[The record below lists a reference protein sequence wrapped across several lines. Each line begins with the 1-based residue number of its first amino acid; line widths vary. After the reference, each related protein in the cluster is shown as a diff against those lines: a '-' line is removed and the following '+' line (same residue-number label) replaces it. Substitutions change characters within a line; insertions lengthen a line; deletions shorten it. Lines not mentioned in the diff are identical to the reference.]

1 MDEVPQM
8 QIGTVAKETGVS
20 IDTIRFYEK
29 QGLLKRQLRTNG
41 GFRLFENGDVERL
54 KFIRSAQELGFSLAE
69 IGELLA
75 LQGEQPAACSHVQGL
90 LERKLSVVREKLKE
104 LTKLESTLNSSL
116 IKCRKKARKGGDAHL
131 ESCPVLNGIRQI
143 AHRKTKP

>member
-1 MDEVPQM
+1 M

-29 QGLLKRQLRTNG
+29 QGLLRRQLRTNG
-41 GFRLFENGDVERL
+41 GFRLFEDGDVERL

-75 LQGEQPAACSHVQGL
+75 LQGEQVAACSHVQEL
-90 LERKLSVVREKLKE
+90 LESKLSVVREKLKE
-104 LTKLESTLNSSL
+104 LTKLESTLSSSL
-116 IKCRKKARKGGDAHL
+116 IKCRKQARKGGDALL